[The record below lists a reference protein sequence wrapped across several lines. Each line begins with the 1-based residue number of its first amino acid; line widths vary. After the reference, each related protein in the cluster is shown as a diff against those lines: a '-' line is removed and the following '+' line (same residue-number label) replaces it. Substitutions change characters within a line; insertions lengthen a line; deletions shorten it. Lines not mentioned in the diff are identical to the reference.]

1 MRMALRNPVLLVLTL
16 IGAAAALSGGF
27 IAEAPNRL
35 VSGMPITIW
44 NAVEPP
50 ILLAI
55 AVGAVLLIAASFV
68 RPSSTLHWEM
78 LAVSATLLLLL
89 LDGAGAGAERLT
101 QTASPA
107 ARTSLGWAFWIMGL
121 CAGLAI
127 IDSARRL
134 RLTPLA
140 RLLLALAIVGA
151 AAWLVASGRLD
162 QLSILREFAV
172 RRDSFAVELY
182 RHATLVIGAL
192 LPALAI
198 GLFLAV
204 WAARKPAIKPALFG
218 TLNLL
223 QTIPS
228 VALFGLLIAPLSA
241 VAVAMPSLAALGIG
255 GIGVAP
261 AIVALVLYALL
272 PVARNGVAGIEAADP
287 AVIEAARGMG
297 FTARQIFWRAQLPLG
312 LPIFLAGLRI
322 VLVQTIG
329 LAVIAALIG
338 GGGLGTFIFQGVGQ
352 YAVDLVL
359 LGAIPVTLLALATD
373 FLLSLSVAALDRR
386 RAA

>member
-1 MRMALRNPVLLVLTL
+1 MRMAPRNRVLLTL
-16 IGAAAALSGGF
+16 ILIGVAAALSGGF
-27 IAEAPNRL
+27 VMQAPNRL
-35 VSGMPITIW
+35 VSGTPIMIW
-44 NAVEPP
+44 NAADSP

-55 AVGAVLLIAASFV
+55 AVGPALLIAASFV
-68 RPSSTLHWEM
+68 RPSSILHWEM

-89 LDGAGAGAERLT
+89 LDGAGV
-101 QTASPA
+101 SA
-107 ARTSLGWAFWIMGL
+107 ARLSQGAALAARISLGWGFWIMSL
-121 CAGLAI
+121 CAALAI
-127 IDSARRL
+127 VDSARRL
-134 RLTPLA
+134 KLAPSA
-140 RLLLALAIVGA
+140 RLVLAVVVVGA
-151 AAWLVASGRLD
+151 AAWLAVSGRLD
-162 QLSILREFAV
+162 QLSILREFAT
-172 RRDSFAVELY
+172 RRESFAIELS

-204 WAARKPAIKPALFG
+204 WATRQPAIKPALFG

-241 VAVAMPSLAALGIG
+241 VAAAVPSLAALGIG
-255 GIGVAP
+255 GIGIAP
-261 AIVALVLYALL
+261 AIIALVLYALL

-287 AVIEAARGMG
+287 AIIEAALGMG
-297 FTARQIFWRAQLPLG
+297 LTRRQIFWRAQLPLG

-359 LGAIPVTLLALATD
+359 LGAIPVTLLALAAD